1 MNRNA
6 ATKLLADRLTD
17 EVVVSNL
24 GQATTDLQLVAD
36 RPLNY
41 YTFGSMGQCSS
52 IGLGIALARPD
63 TRVVCLD
70 GDGSLIMNL
79 GLLCTVANVAPQ
91 GVSAGPDQQVE
102 ANSAVSFSGSF
113 SDPGSGDTHSLAW
126 AVVDQQGATVATGSG
141 AAFSFTPT
149 AAGAYTVTFRVSD
162 DDSGSAGDSLVLTVT
177 DGNAE
182 AQQLYEAAGFRAIGV
197 EPDAIRVGGNSYAK
211 THMYLDLR

>member
-6 ATKLLADRLTD
+6 ATRLLVDRLTD

-36 RPLNY
+36 RDLNY

-79 GLLCTVANVAPQ
+79 GLLCTVANVAPKNLSVVVWDNERHETTGGQ
-91 GVSAGPDQQVE
+91 PTATAFRTSLAGVARGAGIEKIIEPQNEEELDHAFERMLNEDGPFFIPVKIDAGP
-102 ANSAVSFSGSF
+102 AKGSPNRDMVALKIRF
-113 SDPGSGDTHSLAW
+113 MNALA
-126 AVVDQQGATVATGSG
+126 AK
-141 AAFSFTPT
+141 P
-149 AAGAYTVTFRVSD
+149 
-162 DDSGSAGDSLVLTVT
+162 
-177 DGNAE
+177 AE
-182 AQQLYEAAGFRAIGV
+182 VPA
-197 EPDAIRVGGNSYAK
+197 
-211 THMYLDLR
+211 